1 MRPPSFAGMREG
13 FRIERLERISDPHP
27 IVGFAVAGVIRGEL
41 RARLAAGDSTGLAA
55 GDALVVGPREGGAL
69 TPRRGGVE
77 VLLFRAQGE
86 WLARAL
92 ALAGFELEPARP
104 RATTLC
110 AGTPAARRAVLV
122 LHELASSSRGDGP
135 GAPLARAVRAL
146 ELLAIGFAARPEAS
160 GSAARRSS
168 ARGVALD
175 AALVRLGE
183 GSLEHL
189 SLSRFAAGLGF
200 SERQVSRL
208 VRERL
213 GCSFGAHVAALRLAR
228 AQLLLAESDL
238 SVIEVAAEA
247 GFGSLGHFNQSF
259 RAGTGRT
266 PSAFRAALRAR
277 QGPRPG
283 APIQAPDPVSDV
295 PSESAVRGALSGARS
310 SCFTIASSHAEKGVL
325 PS

>member
-1 MRPPSFAGMREG
+1 MREG

-55 GDALVVGPREGGAL
+55 GDALVIGPREGGTL
-69 TPRRGGVE
+69 TPRRGDVE

-122 LHELASSSRGDGP
+122 LHELASSSSGDGP

-146 ELLAIGFAARPEAS
+146 ELLAIGFAARSGAA

-175 AALVRLGE
+175 AALVRLG

-189 SLSRFAAGLGF
+189 SLSRFAAELGF

-208 VRERL
+208 VREARL
-213 GCSFGAHVAALRLAR
+213 QLRRSWRRCAWR
-228 AQLLLAESDL
+228 
-238 SVIEVAAEA
+238 
-247 GFGSLGHFNQSF
+247 
-259 RAGTGRT
+259 
-266 PSAFRAALRAR
+266 
-277 QGPRPG
+277 
-283 APIQAPDPVSDV
+283 
-295 PSESAVRGALSGARS
+295 ARS
-310 SCFTIASSHAEKGVL
+310 SCSLRAAC
-325 PS
+325 P